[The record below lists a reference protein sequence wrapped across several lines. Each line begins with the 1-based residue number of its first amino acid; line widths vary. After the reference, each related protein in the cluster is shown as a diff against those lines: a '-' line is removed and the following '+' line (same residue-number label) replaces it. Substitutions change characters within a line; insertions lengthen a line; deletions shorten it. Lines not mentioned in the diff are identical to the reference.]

1 MKPLVVPRPGGGLWG
16 VARCIGR
23 MDYAGLERRL
33 RGFVDAGKRV
43 VVTKKGVDVVREG
56 RR

>member
-1 MKPLVVPRPGGGLWG
+1 
-16 VARCIGR
+16 